1 MPVLVHFTYSQ
12 LCVFFSDKMS
22 QLYLC
27 GQQSYLSLAP
37 HPPCSQKHVLI
48 FLFYTERDIARNCL
62 GMQKNILCI
71 VHHDSNVKAQHW
83 GRVEV
88 GRVLSTTEVSQRICD
103 NLKSLWLCLGVLD
116 LDRGRWARLRL
127 QLNLKS
133 PIQLFWQGSHSGL
146 RPSWLHNECICLC
159 F

>member
-1 MPVLVHFTYSQ
+1 MPVLIHFTYSQ
-12 LCVFFSDKMS
+12 LCIFFSDKMS

-27 GQQSYLSLAP
+27 GQQSYLPLAP

-62 GMQKNILCI
+62 GMQNILCI
-71 VHHDSNVKAQHW
+71 VHHDSSVKTQHW

-103 NLKSLWLCLGVLD
+103 NLKSLWLCPGGFGFGPWTVSPFTPAAKSEVSYSTVLT
-116 LDRGRWARLRL
+116 R
-127 QLNLKS
+127 K
-133 PIQLFWQGSHSGL
+133 PFWSSAFL
-146 RPSWLHNECICLC
+146 AS
-159 F
+159 